1 MLEPQLD
8 VRAMRKL
15 DKHPKIFQRF
25 DALEVGESFVLIN
38 NHDPKHLREE
48 FETDHPGEFVW
59 EYLQRGPERWE
70 IRISRLASTALP
82 RLLCDTREIATGQFG
97 PDASGAVWK
106 LQPSRR
112 HLDANIIHL
121 QPGSRIQ
128 AHAGPDLDVLWHI
141 LHGHGQL
148 ITEVDTLALRPE
160 QLVWLPRLS
169 RREIVGRRGG
179 VDLPHRSPTTAR
191 NNHPAGAAA
200 DLVASYF
207 CSDRW
212 LRSFGCGRS
221 PFGWSAGKVG
231 LWPRQRRCR
240 YAGYTTNP
248 KTTTVSGS

>member
-1 MLEPQLD
+1 
-8 VRAMRKL
+8 MRKL

-169 RREIVGRRGG
+169 RREIVAGEEGLTYLTVHPRRPGITIQP
-179 VDLPHRSPTTAR
+179 VPQQT
-191 NNHPAGAAA
+191 
-200 DLVASYF
+200 
-207 CSDRW
+207 
-212 LRSFGCGRS
+212 
-221 PFGWSAGKVG
+221 
-231 LWPRQRRCR
+231 
-240 YAGYTTNP
+240 
-248 KTTTVSGS
+248 

>member
-8 VRAMRKL
+8 VRAMRKP
-15 DKHPKIFQRF
+15 DKHPRIFERF
-25 DALEVGESFVLIN
+25 DALEIGESFVLIN

-48 FETDHPGEFVW
+48 FETDHAGEFGLD
-59 EYLQRGPERWE
+59 YLQRGPERWE
-70 IRISRLASTALP
+70 IRISRLASTPLH

-128 AHAGPDLDVLWHI
+128 AQCRPRPRCPVAHPARPRPADNRGRHTDATSGAAGV
-141 LHGHGQL
+141 
-148 ITEVDTLALRPE
+148 AAS
-160 QLVWLPRLS
+160 LVQAGNR
-169 RREIVGRRGG
+169 GRRGG
-179 VDLPHRSPTTAR
+179 VDLPHRSLTSAR

-200 DLVASYF
+200 DLVALI
-207 CSDRW
+207 R
-212 LRSFGCGRS
+212 LFGPVVTLFRVWAFALGR
-221 PFGWSAGKVG
+221 SAGKVG